1 MSQEQITKVK
11 NKEKMSGK
19 IQILEKNLG
28 ENCDLILPNDLIEN
42 TKGLVCT
49 IFHPVFDSSRFF
61 ILKILGHYENLNIIP
76 LIVDHCS
83 VGYELNEKGRE
94 HIIWNKGVCVGRRD
108 VTEIVEYTEPADMM
122 GKAFTEVKIKNVNYV
137 KATIEKKFDSYLK
150 RERVFISIESIPKE
164 KLEKVVFPILGP
176 IYDKIIKIFKEC
188 RGKRLIEAY
197 IKIYKEIFEIEL
209 IPAQDWL
216 REKYKI
222 AKEKAKKGDIESKRK
237 IVLLYEVIKL
247 LKNDNY
253 YYPTRSD
260 GYLCSY
266 EAALGIKEKNG
277 ELILEESLFER
288 DEAVIKA
295 PIALLMLILFSDY
308 QHYGSSYEYPQ
319 ILIEK
324 LKTVKKCKS
333 ELSDLCNHLIN
344 LLKKMP
350 DGDNQKVKVEIS
362 NQSALVLKALEK
374 NGKVEISPK
383 YLINKI
389 KSKKYPYY
397 YISF

>member
-83 VGYELNEKGRE
+83 VGYELNEKGRGILIPLVE
-94 HIIWNKGVCVGRRD
+94 INNKRYCLYIDIYKPKGQNWQKIPFRY
-108 VTEIVEYTEPADMM
+108 I
-122 GKAFTEVKIKNVNYV
+122 KIKNVNYV

-150 RERVFISIESIPKE
+150 RERVFISIESIPRE
-164 KLEKVVFPILGP
+164 ELEKVVFPILGP